1 MNVDSSNTIS
11 KYIPYLEES
20 YDVILRLRPSSE
32 NEGKIKVDSVPTSD
46 FKRFFDIFLHRF
58 KEDRD
63 VFIKTIKWQKYLL
76 DYTSH
81 YTSFLLGSI
90 NEKEFLKISKEYIV
104 EHKNCTDIESL
115 SKDIFVLINSTKIS
129 FLTQELSN
137 IFQYKEEKVLEA
149 MKLIAKEEKDL

>member
-1 MNVDSSNTIS
+1 MNGDSSNTIS

-46 FKRFFDIFLHRF
+46 FKRFFDTFLHQF

-137 IFQYKEEKVLEA
+137 IFQCKEEKVLEA